1 MELEIRLNGTIMD
14 NEDAEIMRYWGY
26 NDVTCPADIKSK
38 LDEAGGEDITLYIN
52 SGGGQLM
59 AGYEIFC
66 DLRLYGGK
74 ITAHVQSIAASAA
87 TVPMM
92 ACDKRV
98 AEVVSIL
105 CIHNP
110 STVAWGDHNDFKKTA
125 EELDTIKNSI
135 MNAYEPKLKISREEI
150 AALMDS
156 DKLLDVKQALEYGII
171 DEVIGEADESAPLGY
186 VAAVGHYIFPTPEM
200 KKQYQQ
206 HVNSNKKALETQELR
221 LKILSK

>member
-1 MELEIRLNGTIMD
+1 MEIKLNGTIMD
-14 NEDAEIMRYWGY
+14 NEFAEIMRFWGY
-26 NDVTCPADIKSK
+26 TDVTCPADIKSK
-38 LDEAGGEDITLYIN
+38 LDEADGEDITLYIN

-66 DLRLYGGK
+66 DLRLYSGK
-74 ITAHVQSIAASAA
+74 ITAHVQSMAASAA

-98 AEVVSIL
+98 AEVVSII

-110 STVAWGDHNDFKKTA
+110 STVASGDHKEFKKTA

-150 AALMDS
+150 AALMDE
-156 DKLLDVKQALEYGII
+156 DKLLDVNQALEYGII
-171 DEVIGEADESAPLGY
+171 DEVIGEADEAAPLGY
-186 VAAVGHYIFPTPEM
+186 VAAVGHYMFPTPEM
-200 KKQYQQ
+200 IKQYRQ
-206 HVNSNKKALETQELR
+206 HIDNDKKALEAQKLR
-221 LKILSK
+221 LNILSK